1 VPWDENR
8 YPASMSHL
16 PVRVRRKAIEIAN
29 ALLEEGYDEGKAIRI
44 AIAKA
49 KDGRRATSLSPD
61 DDHGYRV
68 MTREGDGKYVDPDA
82 YLAQATQKEGSWWLE
97 WRAWLERRSGEPV
110 APPPCGAPGS
120 GHPALAD
127 APGTYVLEK

>member
-1 VPWDENR
+1 MPWDEDH

-49 KDGRRATSLSPD
+49 KEWAA
-61 DDHGYRV
+61 HH
-68 MTREGDGKYVDPDA
+68 DPD
-82 YLAQATQKEGSWWLE
+82 S
-97 WRAWLERRSGEPV
+97 ER
-110 APPPCGAPGS
+110 
-120 GHPALAD
+120 
-127 APGTYVLEK
+127 